1 MRNRTLLVWA
11 LTAIGGT
18 GCTFESGKCPD
29 GFECKPINN
38 MPAAGTGGAADNGGS
53 DSGNSGGAGAGHSA
67 GAGKGGAP
75 NNNAGSSGDGH
86 TAGEAGSGESTA
98 GGGNVIPSN
107 PDGSWANATGNL
119 AGTPSAC
126 GTIPYVTVKPGENL
140 LIVGVV
146 KQGVFSSTDSGK
158 TWSQLGTGAGSAT
171 FGAGLSEV
179 LFDPTDDATWWL
191 SGVRY
196 GSPFRTDDNGKTFEK
211 LGDFP
216 QNDGMAVDFS
226 DPDRK
231 TLLVGGHEQAQEV
244 EYSADGGATWKN
256 IGVNLPA
263 DSGFSSYPYIV
274 DDKTFMV
281 GTSNNLTFR
290 TTDKGAHWTKVVD
303 GGGGGKPLKHSDGS
317 LYWAAT
323 QSGGLVRSTDD
334 GATWKVV
341 TPANVVFGMTPI
353 ELPDGRIAMRSA
365 KGMLVTDDKGVNW
378 RQISPP
384 IPNDY
389 WWFVTTYNV
398 EDKAFYTTRFA
409 CDANQATVN
418 ADALMRFSWDYTK
431 D

>member
-1 MRNRTLLVWA
+1 MMPNRTIWVWA
-11 LTAIGGT
+11 LATIGGT

-29 GFECKPINN
+29 GYECTRITGTPTAGMGGSPGGSN
-38 MPAAGTGGAADNGGS
+38 GTG
-53 DSGNSGGAGAGHSA
+53 SA
-67 GAGKGGAP
+67 GEGHAAGKGGS
-75 NNNAGSSGDGH
+75 SSGAGTSGDA
-86 TAGEAGSGESTA
+86 AGEAGSDSNA
-98 GGGNVIPSN
+98 GSGAGGNVIPGN
-107 PDGSWANATGNL
+107 PDGSWTNATGNL

-126 GTIPYVTVKPGENL
+126 GTIPYVTVKPDENL

-158 TWSQLGTGAGSAT
+158 SWSMLGSGAGSAT
-171 FGAGLSEV
+171 FGSGLSDV
-179 LFDPTDDATWWL
+179 LFDPTDDTIWWL
-191 SGVRY
+191 AGVRY
-196 GSPFRTDDNGKTFEK
+196 GSPFRTDDDGKTFQK

-231 TLLVGGHEQAQEV
+231 TILVGGHEMAQEV
-244 EYSADGGATWKN
+244 EYSDDGGATWTN
-256 IGVNLPA
+256 IGLNLPA
-263 DSGFSSYPYIV
+263 DSGFSSYPWVV
-274 DDKTFMV
+274 DKSTFMI
-281 GTSNNLTFR
+281 GTSNSQTFR

-323 QSGGLVRSTDD
+323 QSGGLVRSTND
-334 GATWKVV
+334 GASWKVV
-341 TPANVVFGMTPI
+341 TPPGVVFGMKPI

-365 KGMLVTDDKGVNW
+365 TGMLVTDDGGANW

-384 IPNDY
+384 VPNDY

-398 EDKAFYTTRFA
+398 KDKAFYTTRFA